1 MLPDSLGTKTIFK
14 KRAKTEKPPVNSPSQ
29 FHSLCFCD
37 RLQVQNVNI
46 RSYRFCTPKM
56 QKSQIPRRTKM
67 LHLTII
73 LTTTIN
79 NKNNNKKHQTIAPP
93 TSLPRTRRSLL
104 VTPWPGA
111 ATRGRTAALRRGQG
125 PRSESGADPQPHST
139 IFFRAALRSSAISY
153 IDCGAGPVRSGVNC
167 GARPGPKW
175 TTFTTRPARGESERG
190 NGGCDQKASGKCRYP
205 KMSLRR

>member
-1 MLPDSLGTKTIFK
+1 
-14 KRAKTEKPPVNSPSQ
+14 
-29 FHSLCFCD
+29 
-37 RLQVQNVNI
+37 
-46 RSYRFCTPKM
+46 
-56 QKSQIPRRTKM
+56 M

-153 IDCGAGPVRSGVNC
+153 IDCGAGPVRSYNLLACRTGRSGVNS
-167 GARPGPKW
+167 AGPQVDN
-175 TTFTTRPARGESERG
+175 FYNAA
-190 NGGCDQKASGKCRYP
+190 C
-205 KMSLRR
+205 